1 MVSKELIVKS
11 NKNTQVDVH
20 PVFQRQ
26 FPSVSKNEWLLAP
39 SFKKGLAAGHSLCSP
54 IFPWK
59 FFKKI
64 NRQQTDRTS
73 FAKLTSHFTEFRSQV
88 ASSASSRD
96 LAPDHGRDVCGY
108 WGLVWTNSDGLYKN
122 DLIWW

>member
-59 FFKKI
+59 FF
-64 NRQQTDRTS
+64 
-73 FAKLTSHFTEFRSQV
+73 
-88 ASSASSRD
+88 
-96 LAPDHGRDVCGY
+96 
-108 WGLVWTNSDGLYKN
+108 
-122 DLIWW
+122 